1 MPNTAGV
8 GPDDLLGVVQEI
20 CTVDSYD
27 ILTSWGSATGRFECV
42 APEDLSR
49 AWPDGKE
56 SMTRGTHGSRPQ
68 SGSACLAGTSWLNS
82 DVVNATL
89 GRFGAARRL

>member
-68 SGSACLAGTSWLNS
+68 SAQESSEKESQWQY
-82 DVVNATL
+82 
-89 GRFGAARRL
+89 